1 MPSDTILSLNLDAYP
16 EMLTVADLRKI
27 LRIGR
32 NACYDLVRKGLIRS
46 IRFGKNIRIPKSS
59 LIDYLRRVC
68 PPAN

>member
-1 MPSDTILSLNLDAYP
+1 MQNDSLVTLNLDAYP

-59 LIDYLRRVC
+59 VIAYLRHVC
-68 PPAN
+68 PPVN